1 MPKRISF
8 KKTVATATGFC
19 TGLFTAMQL
28 HAVRIVVV
36 GGLAMFFCL
45 AGAPMASA
53 APPCCG
59 VTNIAKDGQIT
70 AKEANGTRTFQ
81 FHVADPAQLRGLRV
95 GAPVYANFD
104 TKQVSLDGKKP
115 CCKILN
121 VTTAAKQPAPGET
134 SSAPK
139 NKPSGT
145 RAPKKQTT
153 TVQVPKVDVTASEGS
168 TAVAIRG
175 RPATP
180 AAGRAVNDAFRR
192 ALAKSAVRRAS
203 ETAMHAQLR
212 TTSPIAL
219 VNGYWVIPIDLG
231 RIYNDSTVRA
241 ALSPDIMGAIE
252 RQHVGLVFIAN
263 EFADSFQIPRGDL
276 SHMMGV
282 NALQI
287 KTTGSWL
294 HPSGGGLNIMTALN
308 WIGGAFNSFMAWWQN
323 READKNNEDCE
334 DKGPTGD
341 CDGDGTDNEHDVCPF
356 DPTCGGIDDKEGF
369 VGCVIITC
377 RIFTTQSGEQ
387 MHTVIQ
393 QVAQQIRH
401 SQAANI
407 LELGLATA
415 ERPAISVAFPPSQ
428 YPN

>member
-1 MPKRISF
+1 MHQRISL
-8 KKTVATATGFC
+8 KHWIATTS
-19 TGLFTAMQL
+19 GLCRAWAAAKRWRTL
-28 HAVRIVVV
+28 RSVIV
-36 GGLAMFFCL
+36 GGLTLFCL
-45 AGAPMASA
+45 SGVLTASA
-53 APPCCG
+53 APACCA
-59 VTNIAKDGQIT
+59 VTNITKSGEIT
-70 AKEANGTRTFQ
+70 ARETNGEHTFQ
-81 FHVADPAQLRGLRV
+81 FQVTNPALLRALRV
-95 GAPVYANFD
+95 GSPVYANFD

-115 CCKILN
+115 CCTILN
-121 VTTAAKQPAPGET
+121 ISTAAKQPAPGET

-168 TAVAIRG
+168 TATAIRG

-252 RQHVGLVFIAN
+252 GQHVGLVFIAN

-276 SHMMGV
+276 SNMMGV

-308 WIGGAFNSFMAWWQN
+308 WIGGAFNWVMAWWQN
-323 READKNNEDCE
+323 READKSQKDCA
-334 DKGPTGD
+334 DTGPTGD
-341 CDGDGTDNEHDVCPF
+341 CDDDGTDNEHDVCPF

-387 MHTVIQ
+387 MHTAIQ

-401 SQAANI
+401 SKAANI
-407 LELGLATA
+407 QQLGLATA